1 MSESFL
7 RRALNGHVLD
17 QEQARSVFEEMSRG
31 ELSEIEIAAFLGA
44 LHARGEQPSEIAGAA
59 EAFRSA
65 AQHFTT
71 TAPGVIDVVG
81 TGGDGVGTI
90 NISTASAFV
99 AASMGLKVAK
109 HGNRAVSSKAGA
121 ADLIEAAGI
130 PLDLSP
136 ASSANLLER
145 TGFCFLFA
153 QKYHPA
159 MRYVAPVRGAL
170 KNPTIFNLIGPLV
183 NPAPLSYQVLGV
195 GKPELLDVVAK
206 ALASLG
212 LKHALVTQEG
222 IASFTLTPEELGITP
237 APLSELV
244 GGDAEEN
251 LRLISEIFA
260 GKGAPAQREAIA
272 ATSGAM
278 LYLAGKAES
287 LNQGTELALSQLS
300 SGAVAS
306 HLETIVS
313 TARELKEQENQ

>member
-1 MSESFL
+1 M
-7 RRALNGHVLD
+7 
-17 QEQARSVFEEMSRG
+17 
-31 ELSEIEIAAFLGA
+31 
-44 LHARGEQPSEIAGAA
+44 
-59 EAFRSA
+59 
-65 AQHFTT
+65 
-71 TAPGVIDVVG
+71 
-81 TGGDGVGTI
+81 
-90 NISTASAFV
+90 
-99 AASMGLKVAK
+99 
-109 HGNRAVSSKAGA
+109 
-121 ADLIEAAGI
+121 
-130 PLDLSP
+130 
-136 ASSANLLER
+136 
-145 TGFCFLFA
+145 
-153 QKYHPA
+153 
-159 MRYVAPVRGAL
+159 
-170 KNPTIFNLIGPLV
+170 

-212 LKHALVTQEG
+212 LKHALVVHGSGTDEFAVHGPTEIREITQEG

-237 APLSELV
+237 APLLELV

-287 LNQGTELALSQLS
+287 LNQGTDLALSQLS

-306 HLETIVS
+306 HLEIIVS